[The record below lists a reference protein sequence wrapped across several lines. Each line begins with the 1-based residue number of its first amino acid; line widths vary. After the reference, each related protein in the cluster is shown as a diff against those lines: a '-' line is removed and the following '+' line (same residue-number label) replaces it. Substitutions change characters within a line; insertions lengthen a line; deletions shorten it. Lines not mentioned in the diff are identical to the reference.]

1 MHIFPLIQ
9 LTILHVSIMF
19 PILSHYPYIVPLSI
33 NIYIDRIDIFHIN
46 PFPCTNWPDGLAS
59 HVRWASWSSPSARY
73 DRPLPRRSCS
83 PSWAPRT
90 GFDGWDWDLND
101 EKWNINDDWWFNG
114 DLVMLCWFYGMSL
127 GFHLISWEFDG
138 SWGDAGRN
146 QHESTRLAR
155 RTCHILPG
163 RLIPAGFGAA
173 CIPQRIAQQ
182 TLTTLTLFG
191 KDKTTAG

>member
-138 SWGDAGRN
+138 SWGDAGEEPTWIN
-146 QHESTRLAR
+146 
-155 RTCHILPG
+155 
-163 RLIPAGFGAA
+163 AA
-173 CIPQRIAQQ
+173 CKTYLPH
-182 TLTTLTLFG
+182 LTRSPHPCWIWCSLHPSENCPADTYHF
-191 KDKTTAG
+191 DVVW